1 MTITQTRRQFLAGLS
16 LASAAGLLGARPA
29 LAAEAALETT
39 SVRITK
45 NQGICVAPQYVAE
58 ELLRDEGFTDIRFV
72 DTPPPEI
79 GAAIAQ
85 GKVDFGMTY
94 APTFIRE
101 IDAGTS
107 VTVIGG
113 VHVGCNELFAREA
126 IRSITDLKGKRVGV
140 QAIGSLPNIFIVL
153 MAAEVGLHPE
163 KDIDWVTDPNVKPKE
178 LFIDGKID
186 AFLGFPPEPQELR
199 ARGISHVIVNT
210 ALDRPWSQYYCCMLG
225 GNPEYVR
232 NYPVATKRALRAVLK
247 AADLCTTDPAG
258 AARRM
263 VDRGFTPRYDYALQ
277 TLSENSFDKWREYDP
292 EDTMRF
298 YALRLHDAGLIKT
311 IPTKIIAENT
321 DWRFFNELRR
331 ELKA

>member
-1 MTITQTRRQFLAGLS
+1 MTLSRRRFLTTLS
-16 LASAAGLLGARPA
+16 LAGTIDLARAPRVLGAEGP
-29 LAAEAALETT
+29 LETT

-45 NQGICVAPQYVAE
+45 NQGICYAPQYVAE

-79 GAAIAQ
+79 GAAIAR
-85 GKVDFGMTY
+85 GKVDFGMGY
-94 APTFIRE
+94 APQFARD
-101 IDAGTS
+101 IDAGAA

-113 VHVGCNELFAREA
+113 VMVGCVELFAREG
-126 IRSITDLKGKRVGV
+126 IRSVTDLKGKSVGV
-140 QAIGSLPNIFIVL
+140 QATGSLPNIFLVL
-153 MAAEVGLHPE
+153 MAAHVGLDPD
-163 KDIDWVTDPNVKPKE
+163 KDIHWVTDPKVKPKE

-199 ARGISHVIVNT
+199 ARGIGHVIVNT
-210 ALDRPWSQYYCCMLG
+210 AVDRPWSQYYCCMLG

-232 NYPVATKRALRAVLK
+232 SQPVATKRALRAVLK
-247 AADLCTTDPAG
+247 AADQCATDPTS
-258 AARRM
+258 AARRI

-277 TLSENSFDKWREYDP
+277 TLSENSYDKWREYDP

-298 YALRLHDAGLIKT
+298 YALRLHDTGLIKT
-311 IPTKIIAENT
+311 NPKKLIADNT
-321 DWRFFNELRR
+321 DWRFFNELKR